1 MKVLI
6 ACEESG
12 TVTKYF
18 RLKGHD
24 AYSCD
29 LLPTSGEYPEYHYQQ
44 DVVPLLKE
52 PWDLVIAHPPC
63 DHLAVSGSRW
73 FKEKQLDGR
82 QQQAIDFFLQCWNA
96 NADKIAIE
104 NPVGIMSSQLRKPD
118 CIVHPYHFGDPA
130 SKKTCL
136 WLKNLPPLVPTNN
149 VEQDVQYTTISTGK
163 KFSTWE
169 YEISKNRHTRK
180 MMRSK
185 TFDGIAKAMAEQWG

>member
-1 MKVLI
+1 MKILI

-12 TVTKYF
+12 IVTKYF
-18 RLKGHD
+18 RLKGHE

-29 LLPTSGEYPEYHYQQ
+29 LLPTSSQYPEYHYQQ
-44 DVVPLLKE
+44 DVIPLLKE
-52 PWDLVIAHPPC
+52 SWDMIIAHPPC

-73 FKEKQLDGR
+73 FKEKQQDGR
-82 QQQAIDFFLQCWNA
+82 QKKGIDFFLQCWNA

-104 NPVGIMSSQLRKPD
+104 NPVGIMSSKLRKPD
-118 CIVHPYHFGDPA
+118 CIVHPYHFGDFA

-136 WLKNLPPLVPTNN
+136 WLKNLPVLVPTNN
-149 VEQDVQYTTISTGK
+149 VEQQVQYTTISSGK

-169 YEISKNRHTRK
+169 YEISKNRHNRK

-185 TFDGIAKAMAEQWG
+185 TFEGIAKAMAEQWG